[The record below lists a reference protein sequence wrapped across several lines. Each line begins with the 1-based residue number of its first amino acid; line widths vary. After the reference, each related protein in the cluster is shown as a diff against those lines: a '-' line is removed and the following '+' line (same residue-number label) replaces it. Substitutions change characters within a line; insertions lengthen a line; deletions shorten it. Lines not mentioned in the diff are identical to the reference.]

1 MPTLV
6 EVRDYLGVDWV
17 DEATDRRING
27 LISVA
32 DSFMVGSL
40 GVGYP
45 GDDPRVKELS
55 LIIIGQLYDN
65 TDPIAKVSNSI
76 QKMVDD
82 MSLQIRL
89 EMRGDGIEV

>member
-17 DEATDRRING
+17 DEAIDRRLNG

-45 GDDPRVKELS
+45 SDDPRVKELS

-89 EMRGDGIEV
+89 EMRGDGIEI

>member
-1 MPTLV
+1 MPTLQ
-6 EVRDYLGVDWV
+6 EVKDYLGIEWE
-17 DEATDRRING
+17 DEATERRLNG

-32 DSFMVGSL
+32 DSFLVGSL
-40 GVGYP
+40 GEDYP
-45 GDDPRVKELS
+45 SDDPRVKELA

-89 EMRGDGIEV
+89 DMRGGSDEI